1 MEQMDRIMHRMEL
14 LLNEAQDAILDYDS
28 KTLNNSNDSLSSLD
42 TLSES
47 VKNPIDIIKD
57 SLKLAVELQLA
68 FFYLICTTSLYF
80 LVKSIQIFFNE
91 LNLGSFWSFRK
102 RQINAFK

>member
-1 MEQMDRIMHRMEL
+1 MEQMDRIMHRMEV

-47 VKNPIDIIKD
+47 VKNPIVIIKD
-57 SLKLAVELQLA
+57 SLKLGMELQLA
-68 FFYLICTTSLYF
+68 FLYLMCSTFLYF
-80 LVKSIQIFFNE
+80 LVELPQIFYNE
-91 LNLGSFWSFRK
+91 LNFGSFWSFRK
-102 RQINAFK
+102 R